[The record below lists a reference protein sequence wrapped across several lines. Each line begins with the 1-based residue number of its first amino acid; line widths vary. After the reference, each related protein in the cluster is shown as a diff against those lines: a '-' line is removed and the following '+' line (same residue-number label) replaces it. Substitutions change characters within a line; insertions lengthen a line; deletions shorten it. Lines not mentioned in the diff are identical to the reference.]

1 MLNNPFVFFGLL
13 FVAALVLVDTLLRA
27 LFSRRRAKEDVA
39 NRLEALKQSSGG
51 EQAYTEL
58 LNLRGVHDRDG
69 IQEIG
74 NRINKY
80 IAQSGLEISKLRRV
94 LALLGL
100 YVAGGLFASV
110 ILELRGVAA
119 YVFAFGFTCVG
130 AFFILRFV
138 RNRRIKQFTLQ
149 LPSAVDIIV
158 RSLNAGHPVVAAIA
172 LVAREMPDPIGSE
185 FGILNDQMTFGS
197 DLEQAMLNMYNRVGA
212 PELNLLTVTVSVQR
226 GTGGNLSEI
235 LENLGQMIRDRMM
248 IKAKI
253 KAISAEGRITGW
265 IMLLFP
271 FGLYYM
277 ILFMVPTYYDQLWE
291 SGYGTYFVVG
301 CLSMIFM
308 GMLVIRRLINFD
320 F

>member
-1 MLNNPFVFFGLL
+1 MLNNPYVFYGLI
-13 FVAALVLVDTLLRA
+13 FVAALVLIDTLLRA
-27 LFSRRRAKEDVA
+27 LFSKHRANEDVA
-39 NRLEALKQSSGG
+39 NRLQALKQSSGA

-58 LNLRGVHDRDG
+58 LNLRGVRERDG
-69 IQEIG
+69 FQEIG
-74 NRINKY
+74 NRVNKY
-80 IAQSGLEISKLRRV
+80 IAQSGLEISMFRRV
-94 LALLGL
+94 LFLLGL
-100 YVAGGLFASV
+100 YVAGVLFAV
-110 ILELRGVAA
+110 VVLKLGAA
-119 YVFAFGFTCVG
+119 ARYFFAFGFACVG
-130 AFFILRFV
+130 VVLILRFV
-138 RNRRIKQFTLQ
+138 RNRRIKQFTTQ
-149 LPSAVDIIV
+149 LPPAIDIIV
-158 RSLNAGHPVVAAIA
+158 RSLKAGHPVVAAIA

-248 IKAKI
+248 IRAKI
-253 KAISAEGRITGW
+253 KAISAEGRITAW

-277 ILFMVPTYYDQLWE
+277 ILFMVPTYYDLLWE
-291 SGYGTYFVVG
+291 SGYGSYFVIG
-301 CLSMIFM
+301 CLSMIFL
-308 GMLVIRRLINFD
+308 GMLVIRKLINFD

>member
-1 MLNNPFVFFGLL
+1 MLNNPYVFYGLI
-13 FVAALVLVDTLLRA
+13 FVASLVLIDTLLRA
-27 LFSRRRAKEDVA
+27 LFSKHRANEDVA
-39 NRLEALKQSSGG
+39 NRLQALKQSSGA

-58 LNLRGVHDRDG
+58 LNLRGVRERDG
-69 IQEIG
+69 LQDIG

-80 IAQSGLEISKLRRV
+80 IAQSGLEISMFRRV
-94 LALLGL
+94 LFLLGL
-100 YVAGGLFASV
+100 YVAGVLFAVAVLNLS
-110 ILELRGVAA
+110 GVAR
-119 YVFAFGFTCVG
+119 YVFAFAFASVG
-130 AFFILRFV
+130 VVLILRFV
-138 RNRRIKQFTLQ
+138 RNRRIKQFTSQ
-149 LPSAVDIIV
+149 LPPAIDIIV
-158 RSLNAGHPVVAAIA
+158 RSLKAGHPVVAAIA

-248 IKAKI
+248 IRAKI
-253 KAISAEGRITGW
+253 KAISAEGRITAW

-277 ILFMVPTYYDQLWE
+277 ILFMVPTYFDLLWD
-291 SGYGTYFVVG
+291 SGYGSYFVIG
-301 CLSMIFM
+301 CLSMIFL
-308 GMLVIRRLINFD
+308 GMLVIRKLINFD